1 MNKIIWVIVAV
12 VVILLGILIF
22 NRPAQPSRPEPIPME
37 PPAAVIPEID
47 NDLATGTQVFRT
59 RPEAATRSFTVI
71 GSNFKFSLAEIKV
84 KRGDTV
90 KIIFQNQSG
99 THNWQVDEFKA
110 ATKILKAGE
119 TETIEFVADQK
130 GTFEYYCVV
139 GEHRQMGMEGKL
151 VVE

>member
-22 NRPAQPSRPEPIPME
+22 NRPAQSPPPEPVPVE
-37 PPAAVIPEID
+37 PAPVATPEI
-47 NDLATGTQVFRT
+47 NNHLATGTQVFRT

-119 TETIEFVADQK
+119 TDTIEFVADQK

>member
-84 KRGDTV
+84 KQGDTV
-90 KIIFQNQSG
+90 KIKLVNKEGFHDMRI
-99 THNWQVDEFKA
+99 DEFNV
-110 ATKILKAGE
+110 ATPRLDGGQTAD
-119 TETIEFVADQK
+119 IEFVAGK
-130 GTFEYYCVV
+130 TGTFEYYCSV
-139 GEHRQMGMEGKL
+139 GQHRAMGMVGKL
-151 VVE
+151 IVE